1 MQKAVGVKRGY
12 HQYCGLASA
21 LDILGE
27 RWTLLV
33 VRELLMGPRRYSELL
48 ADLPGIG
55 TNLLAERL
63 KFLVEHGVVRQID
76 VRGTGSR
83 LSYELTETGLRLR
96 PAVLSLAQW
105 GMDFVGELAA
115 EDTVRPHWGFLAVE
129 AMLDPERVPPFD
141 ESYEFHVDSEVFH
154 IEVAGDSARA
164 VRGPAVSPAMVAAT
178 DAATFVQ
185 IGSGRV
191 TPFMAVIQGRLKLE
205 GDAEAVVRCCDL
217 LGLETSAAAPVPVR

>member
-1 MQKAVGVKRGY
+1 MHKPVSVKRGY

-27 RWTLLV
+27 RWTLLI

-63 KFLVEHGVVRQID
+63 KFLVENGVVRQID

-83 LSYELTETGLRLR
+83 LSYELTDAGQGLR
-96 PAVLSLAQW
+96 PAVLGLAQW

-129 AMLDPERVPPFD
+129 AMIDSGRVPPFD
-141 ESYEFHVDSEVFH
+141 ENYEFHVDNEVFH
-154 IEVAGDSARA
+154 IAVGGNAASA
-164 VRGPAVSPAMVAAT
+164 VRGPSVSPAMVATT

-191 TPFMAVIQGRLKLE
+191 TPFMAMIQGKLKLE
-205 GDAEAVVRCCDL
+205 GDAEAVIRCCDL
-217 LGLETSAAAPVPVR
+217 LGLETSAAAVASPR